1 MSRKHLLCLPAMMP
15 GMSVNQMQPGVKL
28 EHFEQSIQISWAA
41 LGAIAVVV
49 LFIAALLVWMFSRK
63 RDD

>member
-1 MSRKHLLCLPAMMP
+1 
-15 GMSVNQMQPGVKL
+15 MQPGVKL

-41 LGAIAVVV
+41 LGTIA
-49 LFIAALLVWMFSRK
+49 LALALGAALLVWMFSGRR

>member
-1 MSRKHLLCLPAMMP
+1 
-15 GMSVNQMQPGVKL
+15 MQPGVKL